1 MLKFIRKNIFIIL
14 TFIITLFLGFLTFLT
29 FIDKSFIE
37 LTDDNLQYLLVS
49 NILLLIVFFSMI
61 FIEIK
66 NSIKNEIAI
75 EGSRANRKY
84 ITFFSLFTLIPSILI
99 SVFSLFLFSFA
110 LEKYFDKKIT
120 TAVSNSYQ
128 LAVNYVSTVR
138 NKVESDIVLAA
149 FDLNKNV
156 SIYNKNKQRFE
167 NYLNSQK
174 LIRKLDAIFLIDNEG
189 KLLMSTDRNKIRYMP
204 PSTEQ
209 LRMVLDD
216 ERPLKILNAYKNTSA
231 ALMRLANFDNTY
243 IYIIKYLDPKISQY
257 LTESSEALDFYY
269 TVQDKRTGIKFSFA
283 IIYIIIVTL
292 LLFLSIS
299 IAIRFSSRFFLSI
312 NNLISA
318 STNIGKGNLNSKVP
332 EIKTDKELEI
342 LNKNFNQMIDRL
354 KYQQNKLIAN
364 ERHEAWESIARKIA
378 HEIKNPLTP
387 IQLIIDSLKKKY
399 SELFDE
405 KNKESFLEK
414 IKTIN
419 KQVKLIEKLV
429 NEFSDFA
436 RMPKPIFKKNELNKI
451 IKDSINLMKTNDKD
465 IDINFVSEKIYYVN
479 SDHEQLN
486 RVFIN
491 LFKNSIESLKEKSE
505 KMGNFQKKINVEI
518 QFINDYINITVND
531 NGKGFTNSN
540 PKIFSKP
547 YFTTKK
553 EGSGLGLSIVEK
565 ILNDHNGFIEFI
577 PQNEGAKIKIL
588 LPKYVN

>member
-14 TFIITLFLGFLTFLT
+14 IFIITLFLGFLTFLT

-37 LTDDNLQYLLVS
+37 LTDENLQYLLVS
-49 NILLLIVFFSMI
+49 NILLLLIFFSMI

-128 LAVNYVSTVR
+128 LAINYVSTVR

-156 SIYNKNKQRFE
+156 SIYNENKQRFE

-174 LIRKLDAIFLIDNEG
+174 LVRKLDAIFLINNSG
-189 KLLMSTDRNKIRYMP
+189 KLLMSTDRNQIQYIP
-204 PSTEQ
+204 PSKEQ
-209 LRMVLDD
+209 LKMVLND

-231 ALMRLANFDNTY
+231 ALMKLTNFDNTY

-318 STNIGKGNLNSKVP
+318 SNNIGKGNLNSKVP
-332 EIKTDKELEI
+332 EIKTDKELEV

-364 ERHEAWESIARKIA
+364 ERHEAWESVARKIA

-387 IQLIIDSLKKKY
+387 IQLIIDSLRKKY

-419 KQVKLIEKLV
+419 KQIKLIEKLV

-436 RMPKPIFKKNELNKI
+436 RMPKPIFKKNELTKI

-465 IDINFVSEKIYYVN
+465 IDINFDSKEVFYVD
-479 SDHEQLN
+479 SDIEQLN

-505 KMGNFQKKINVEI
+505 KMVNFQKKINVEI
-518 QFINDYINITVND
+518 ELINDYINITVED
-531 NGKGFTNSN
+531 NGTGFTNSN
-540 PKIFSKP
+540 LKIFSKP

-553 EGSGLGLSIVEK
+553 KGSGLGLSIVEK

-577 PQNEGAKIKIL
+577 PQKEGAKIKIL